1 VLDWLL
7 RTVSRR
13 GLALG
18 APLVPW
24 LGDTAAARGLLRGL
38 DPQLATMLA
47 LNERLRIPPI
57 DTMTVER
64 ARRFAARGLAAF
76 DAVAPP
82 MDVVIDTAVPAVG
95 GPGGDEDGWDDDGA
109 IGAAIPVRIYR
120 PHGAGRALILWFH
133 GGGGVIGSIDSSD
146 VWTRVLAHETRCTV
160 ASVDYRLAPEHVHPA
175 AVDDAVAAW
184 AWACAS
190 GAREYGIDRIAVGG
204 DSFGGFLAARVAAHA
219 AAAGPRPLAL
229 QVLVYPMLDLSRSAS
244 AGGDNAEGYL
254 LTADLMRWFTGHYA
268 PERESHRAA
277 SPAFFPHLAGQAPAI
292 VVTAGFDP
300 LVVEGRAYAERLA
313 AARVR
318 VTHQH
323 HASLIHGFISMTGA
337 IDAARSAADELFAAI
352 RAELAA

>member
-7 RTVSRR
+7 RSVSRR

-24 LGDTAAARGLLRGL
+24 LGDTAAARGLRRGL
-38 DPQLATMLA
+38 DPQLATMLM

-64 ARRFAARGLAAF
+64 ARRFAAKGLAAF
-76 DAVAPP
+76 DAVPPP
-82 MDVVIDTAVPAVG
+82 MDVVIDTAVPAPASG
-95 GPGGDEDGWDDDGA
+95 GGGDADGWDDDA
-109 IGAAIPVRIYR
+109 PAGAAIPVRIYR

-146 VWTRVLAHETRCTV
+146 IWTRVLAHHTRCTV
-160 ASVDYRLAPEHVHPA
+160 ASVEYRLAPEHVHPA
-175 AVDDAVAAW
+175 AVDDAIAAW
-184 AWACAS
+184 AWACAE
-190 GAREYGIDRIAVGG
+190 EYRADKIAVGG

-229 QVLVYPMLDLSRSAS
+229 QVLVYPLLDLSRSTS
-244 AGGDNAEGYL
+244 ANGDNAEGYL

-268 PERESHRAA
+268 PDPDSHRAA

-318 VTHQH
+318 TTHQH

-337 IDAARSAADELFAAI
+337 IDAARGAAGELFAAI
-352 RAELAA
+352 RAELGT